1 MSQRADSG
9 GRRVCTS
16 AIGLLL
22 MVTAC
27 TQQTSSCEQRARA
40 VASWQRLKNT
50 AVLRIEGFSNASP
63 IAPWVAA
70 YEALRTDVEGMIE
83 GAPEAVDDEVAN
95 AQTAI
100 DELNALLASNDA
112 DSRENRP
119 RLSVLIAT
127 FYRALASLFR
137 SMDAACATSANT
149 SSTTVS

>member
-1 MSQRADSG
+1 MRRG
-9 GRRVCTS
+9 GTS
-16 AIGLLL
+16 AITLLL

-27 TQQTSSCEQRARA
+27 THEPSSCEQRAKA

-50 AVLRIEGFSNASP
+50 AVLRIEGNSNASP

-70 YEALRTDVEGMIE
+70 YEALRTEAESMME
-83 GAPEAVDDEVAN
+83 GAPQAVDDEVAN

-100 DELNALLASNDA
+100 DDLNALLASNDA
-112 DSRENRP
+112 ESTENRP
-119 RLSVLIAT
+119 RLSFLIAT

>member
-16 AIGLLL
+16 AIALLL

-27 TQQTSSCEQRARA
+27 THEPSSCEQRARA

-63 IAPWVAA
+63 IASWVAA
-70 YEALRTDVEGMIE
+70 YEALRTDVEGMME

-100 DELNALLASNDA
+100 DELDALLASNDA
-112 DSRENRP
+112 DSRENRA
-119 RLSVLIAT
+119 RLFLLIAT
-127 FYRALASLFR
+127 F
-137 SMDAACATSANT
+137 
-149 SSTTVS
+149 

>member
-16 AIGLLL
+16 AIALLL

-27 TQQTSSCEQRARA
+27 THEPSSCEQRARA

-50 AVLRIEGFSNASP
+50 AVLTIEGNSNASP

-70 YEALRTDVEGMIE
+70 YEALRTDVEGMME
-83 GAPEAVDDEVAN
+83 GAPQAVDDEVAN

-119 RLSVLIAT
+119 RLSVLISL
-127 FYRALASLFR
+127 FHRSLASLFR

-149 SSTTVS
+149 SSTTLS